1 MGVWKIYHK
10 DGTILKDANGNNID
24 IRSLE
29 YSDAWMGECYLTVTF
44 RHETPI
50 VFMMGDYII
59 YRNEKFVLNYEP
71 GQDKKARFNTYG
83 DGFVYDSVKF
93 NSLQNELSDAEFF
106 DVVLNDNELHY
117 TTLPKFQFYVET
129 LDDLLDRIQ
138 ANLNEQ
144 IGAGKWKIF
153 SRNKDRSEQRGCT
166 AEEWNEA
173 YGEGTDDNVIDS
185 TSITA
190 DTMTC
195 WEALALVNSKWN
207 VNFIVRGRNVYV
219 GTAGV
224 TTEHMFEYGRGN
236 GLYEI
241 EQNADSDQ
249 KVITRLRAY
258 GSEKNLPSHYYA
270 DLGVKYVANITKVV
284 NATTYVDLDLD
295 IDYIETYFKNPR
307 KYIVSGETGEQS
319 SGWVLKVTF
328 DFKTEITGY
337 VTQAYD
343 SKKCRFYSELKGTQ
357 SDTGDEES
365 KEKLDVFIA
374 QVKAGN
380 TKMYITSGLNKKN
393 IPSSMKEY
401 AENLPN
407 NMSIN
412 RLMLPGFPHVSL
424 SDFYDSLTD
433 EEKKYVNPTGKQHR
447 FSTDPHRPYIDSAN
461 IEQIGLHSASQFFD
475 TDDKTNGI
483 IEIYPTIEEMVIGG
497 VRVDEIDEGVAPEDD
512 GRFNDNENVKN
523 VDIYLSKAVDFD
535 INDLKDDDFSIS
547 MKDGMCGGRT
557 FKVASSTKVDG
568 RWRLTIERIKDD
580 ALELWFPY
588 KDYPIRKGDHFVLTG
603 ITLPDS
609 YVKAASL
616 KLLKYAI
623 ALLEKNDYTRYVYQP
638 KVDEIFMARQHDAAM
653 ADETGAIK
661 SLHDT
666 LKAGDL
672 MDFRDDDLNISGTI
686 TIDQL
691 NIKEQD
697 GKIPTYEI
705 TLREDKEVGTIQKI
719 QQQITSL
726 ENGNGGSGGGGG
738 ITLAQVKGQVATE
751 GRKFFLSKL
760 FDDTAKGT
768 ITFEKVQV
776 FLKGLFFGQGYGFSE
791 SGQGII
797 KELTSDGFNSASQQG
812 FGIMS
817 DNNGRYSLSITDL
830 IVWGKAVFNELEIRK
845 VSYAGGNVYLSGAGS
860 KLVKVVPVVYNSEV
874 GEYSISTD
882 EECDGWKCYILADDG
897 TMATQNLWVVG
908 DQARCQTF
916 NIKPGAYDNASNREY
931 WRCVVAVSSESEY
944 IVNDGG
950 ESLYGDKKFDW
961 VVLSKTNCL
970 ANSDIP
976 AEGDAIV
983 LDGHQIQTGEESNI
997 SRTNVL
1003 MLESSGADTPRIVG
1017 YRGITDFT
1025 HKDKDVFVISPS
1037 NVTISSSVFKFK
1049 AASGQDITIINDR
1062 GAYDSAVGYYYYDR
1076 VSYDNAYWTFI
1087 YNGDKQ
1093 PVKGITPTVEAV
1105 NGTVYWRKD
1114 LSGGIKGDDAVSYSV
1129 QFSEGTAMISGV
1141 ATKVLDVTF
1150 VKSIGLQIK
1159 SGGIRDIDFNG
1170 RCVVYVDG
1178 VRSDGM
1184 TNYLMFGYTY
1194 LDIYN
1199 AFANEIKGKKSL
1211 SVELRDS
1218 DNRVVASNIFF
1229 FAEKG
1234 DKGDKG
1240 DQGVK
1245 GDQGDKGEQGIKGD
1259 KGEDGANGTDGE
1271 DAVSILVED
1280 APLIFDTDNNGIV
1293 PVSIS
1298 KAAKVKVMKGNLNIS
1313 NECSNINSRDDLCVN
1328 CKCGATQKAGYIEVS
1343 VSGSNIA
1350 KNDVVID
1357 GVNQGKVSAT
1367 SGYAVVQLTYNGV
1380 TYFAQVPF
1388 SVNVAKFTGVV
1399 AFDNKSY
1406 KQQFEEVSN
1415 RLDGAATKDELTH
1428 AKSEF
1433 EQTARKISL
1442 SVSEKSIAR
1451 RNLLVGSAFLREDN
1465 NCLISRDARIEINS
1479 GYQGTNCIKVID
1491 DTDGT
1496 LHYIGV
1502 YWDGSLGGRS
1512 VKIEK
1517 GKKYTISCY
1526 YKTNDTNAKFSLE
1539 AIYTDKETNAKR
1551 LGRPKFLSPSYFNP
1565 KYSQWELFTTV
1576 IDTTDAESDYIAFN
1590 FWEYCNNKVGR
1601 LEAYICRPMV
1611 EEGDT
1616 YYGWTLSQDDYDI
1629 IGANL
1634 IDNSRTLDA
1643 GGNVIEA
1650 KGQKALV
1657 GDAYELTASGSKDF
1671 NTFYRI
1677 KGSTFKLGVDYT
1689 ISFEVRGDAKYMG
1702 VYVSYP
1708 ITNTKFTCYKEPQN
1722 GAMIEATDDG
1732 KTIGYVALA
1741 EAKELSK
1748 QQRVWGHF
1756 RFKDRLPEELYFQ
1769 FPSNTEQTDVTSWN
1783 VTITKPKIE
1792 VGAVVT
1798 EYTERKSDLVDK
1810 ASLKKAG
1817 IEVRSDEVL
1826 LYGDRIRVDNNG
1838 QTAAMFIGGKL
1849 NSNFIDA
1856 DKIEVKHLWAK
1867 SENGTTKVGYF
1878 GNYEIDACKV
1888 NDTYAPLFVGAD
1900 TAAKALFY
1908 VSKDGYMNAKAGKIG
1923 SFLISPTG
1931 YTNSIIAGTWKD
1943 ATNIDINKFGT
1954 RLELSDTKL
1963 EFLYGSGSAIG
1974 GDVVYSSTNSQIAI
1988 DPSKARHG
1996 FTSCGLDIRVDVFA
2010 ATACGIHLD
2019 VSGFLGN
2026 PAIYIKNGTV
2036 WGFRPHIVSVGSDY
2050 HLMDDDTVV
2059 MCTNWNNNI
2068 TLTLP
2073 DDPQHGQY
2081 YVVIHRG
2088 RNITFKSNA
2097 DQIMT
2102 KNNPSGVSSFGD
2114 STFYQI
2120 NWIFYDGEQ
2129 WILIYKT

>member
-10 DGTILKDANGNNID
+10 DGTIVKDVDGNEID

-29 YSDAWMGECYLTVTF
+29 YLDSWMGECYLDVTF

-50 VFMMGDYII
+50 DFMMGDYII

-71 GQDKKARFNTYG
+71 GKDKKARINTCG
-83 DGFVYDSVKF
+83 DGFVYSSVKF

-117 TTLPKFQFYVET
+117 TSLPKFQFYVET

-144 IGAGKWKIF
+144 IGAGEWKIF

-166 AEEWNEA
+166 ADEWNAA

-185 TSITA
+185 MSVTA
-190 DTMTC
+190 DSLTC
-195 WEALALVNSKWN
+195 WDALALVNSKWN

-224 TTEHMFEYGRGN
+224 TIGHMFEYGRGN

-241 EQNADSDQ
+241 EQNADSEQ

-270 DLGVKYVANITKVV
+270 DI
-284 NATTYVDLDLD
+284 
-295 IDYIETYFKNPR
+295 
-307 KYIVSGETGEQS
+307 
-319 SGWVLKVTF
+319 
-328 DFKTEITGY
+328 
-337 VTQAYD
+337 
-343 SKKCRFYSELKGTQ
+343 
-357 SDTGDEES
+357 SD
-365 KEKLDVFIA
+365 
-374 QVKAGN
+374 
-380 TKMYITSGLNKKN
+380 
-393 IPSSMKEY
+393 
-401 AENLPN
+401 NLPN
-407 NMSIN
+407 NMAIN
-412 RLMLPGFPHVSL
+412 RLMLPGFPSMSLNDYYNSL
-424 SDFYDSLTD
+424 SKED
-433 EEKKYVNPTGKQHR
+433 KVYVNPKGEKYI
-447 FSTDPHRPYIDSAN
+447 FSTDKYRPYVDSAN
-461 IEQIGLHSASQFFD
+461 ISKIGLHSSSQFFD

-483 IEIYPTIEEMVIGG
+483 IEIYPTLEEMVIGG
-497 VRVDEIDEGVAPEDD
+497 VRVDEINEGVAPADN
-512 GRFNDNENVKN
+512 GRFEDGQNVAN
-523 VDIYLSKAVDFD
+523 VDIYLSPNIDFD
-535 INDLKDDDFSIS
+535 ITGLKQPDFSIS

-557 FKVASSTKVDG
+557 FTVAATNKVG
-568 RWRLTIERIKDD
+568 NRWRLTIERVKDS
-580 ALELWFPY
+580 ALDLWFPY
-588 KDYPIRKGDHFVLTG
+588 QDYPIKAGDHFVLTG

-616 KLLKYAI
+616 KLLKYTL
-623 ALLEKNDYTRYVYQP
+623 ALLDKNDYTRYVYQP
-638 KVDEIFMARQHDAAM
+638 KVDELFMARQHDAAM

-672 MDFRDDDLNISGTI
+672 MDFRDDDLNIKGTI

-719 QQQITSL
+719 QQQISSL
-726 ENGNGGSGGGGG
+726 QSGNGGSGGGGG
-738 ITLAQVKGQVATE
+738 ITLAQVKGQVASE
-751 GRKFFLSKL
+751 GSKIFLSKKD
-760 FDDTAKGT
+760 DDTAEGE
-768 ITFEKVQV
+768 ITFEKVQL
-776 FLKGLFFGQGYGFSE
+776 FLKGFFFGQGYGFSE
-791 SGQGII
+791 SGKGII

-812 FGIMS
+812 FGIRA

-845 VSYAGGNVYLSGAGS
+845 ISYAGGNVYLSGAGS
-860 KLVKVVPVVYNSEV
+860 KLVKVVPVVYNSET
-874 GEYSISTD
+874 GEYTLSTD

-897 TMATQNLWVVG
+897 TMATQNLWIVG

-944 IVNDGG
+944 IVDNIG
-950 ESLYGDKKFDW
+950 EALYGDKKFDW
-961 VVLSKTNCL
+961 IILSKANCQIGR
-970 ANSDIP
+970 NDIP
-976 AEGDAIV
+976 VEGDAIV
-983 LDGHQIQTGEESNI
+983 LDGHQIKEGETSYE

-1017 YRGITDFT
+1017 YKGVTDFT
-1025 HKDKDVFVISPS
+1025 HDKKDVFVISPS

-1062 GAYDSAVGYYYYDR
+1062 GAYDKDVGYYYYDR

-1087 YNGDKQ
+1087 YNGDNQ
-1093 PVKGITPTVEAV
+1093 PVKGVTPTEGAV
-1105 NGTVYWRKD
+1105 NGIVYWRKD

-1129 QFSEGTAMISGV
+1129 QFYESTATVSGV
-1141 ATKVLDVTF
+1141 TTKILNVTF
-1150 VKSIGLQIK
+1150 IKSVGLQIN
-1159 SGGIRDIDFNG
+1159 SGGLRDIGFG
-1170 RCVVYVDG
+1170 GTCAVYVDG
-1178 VRSDGM
+1178 VKSEGM
-1184 TNYLMFGYTY
+1184 TNQLMLGYTY

-1211 SVELRDS
+1211 SVELRDADS
-1218 DNRVVASNIFF
+1218 IVVASNIFF

-1234 DKGDKG
+1234 DKGDPGK
-1240 DQGVK
+1240 K
-1245 GDQGDKGEQGIKGD
+1245 
-1259 KGEDGANGTDGE
+1259 GTDGK
-1271 DAVSILVED
+1271 DAVSILIED
-1280 APLIFDTDNNGIV
+1280 ALLVFDTNDDGVV
-1293 PVSIS
+1293 PVGIS
-1298 KAAKVKVMKGNLNIS
+1298 KAAKVKVMKGNTNVT
-1313 NECSNINSRDDLCVN
+1313 NDCSNIYSMDSMCVN
-1328 CKCGATQKAGYIEVS
+1328 CKCGAVQKDKYIEVS
-1343 VSGSNIA
+1343 ISGSNIF
-1350 KNDVVID
+1350 KD
-1357 GVNQGKVSAT
+1357 KVTGSQEEVSKT
-1367 SGYAVVQLTYNGV
+1367 SGYAVAQLTYDGV
-1380 TYFAQVPF
+1380 VYFAQVPF

-1399 AFDNKSY
+1399 AFN
-1406 KQQFEEVSN
+1406 N
-1415 RLDGAATKDELTH
+1415 RQYESKFTEITNRFNNTPTNDDLE
-1428 AKSEF
+1428 KSESRMT
-1433 EQTARKISL
+1433 QTAREISL

-1451 RNLLVGSAFLREDN
+1451 RNLLVGSAFLRDDN
-1465 NCLISRDARIEINS
+1465 NRVVSNGARIEMNS
-1479 GYQGTNCIKVID
+1479 GYQGTNCIKVND
-1491 DTDGT
+1491 VTDGT
-1496 LHYIGV
+1496 PHYPGAF
-1502 YWDGSLGGRS
+1502 WDGSQGGKS
-1512 VKIEK
+1512 VKITK
-1517 GKKYTISCY
+1517 GKKYIISCWY
-1526 YKTNDTNAKFSLE
+1526 NTNNTNGHFYLE
-1539 AIYTDKETNAKR
+1539 AIYTDKQTNAQR
-1551 LGRPKFLSPSYFNP
+1551 LGRPNYLSPRAFTVKKVNE
-1565 KYSQWELFTTV
+1565 WELFTAV
-1576 IDTTDAESDYIAFN
+1576 IDTTDAESEYIAFN
-1590 FWEYCNNKVGR
+1590 FFESCGKNVGHI
-1601 LEAYICRPMV
+1601 EAWICRPMV
-1611 EEGDT
+1611 EEGDV
-1616 YYGWTLSQDDYDI
+1616 YNGWTISQDDYDI

-1650 KGQKALV
+1650 KGNKALV
-1657 GDAYELTASGSKDF
+1657 GDAYELTASGSDDY
-1671 NTFYRI
+1671 NSFYRI
-1677 KGSTFKLGVDYT
+1677 KGSTFKLHTDYT
-1689 ISFEVRGDAKYMG
+1689 ISFEARGDAKYMG
-1702 VYVSYP
+1702 VYVYYP
-1708 ITNTKFTCYKEPQN
+1708 VTNTTFTCYKEPQN
-1722 GAMIEATDDG
+1722 GAMDKVTGDG
-1732 KTIGYVALA
+1732 NSVGYVALV
-1741 EAKELSK
+1741 EDKELSK
-1748 QQRVWGHF
+1748 QQKVWGHF
-1756 RFKDRLPEELYFQ
+1756 RFEDRLPEELYFQ
-1769 FPSNTEQTDVTSWN
+1769 FPKNAEQTDVTSWS

-1792 VGAVVT
+1792 EGAVVT

-1817 IEVRSDEVL
+1817 IEVKSDEVL
-1826 LYGDRIRVDNNG
+1826 LYGDKIRVDNNG

-1849 NSNFIDA
+1849 NADFIDA

-1867 SENGTTKVGYF
+1867 SEDRTTKVGYF
-1878 GNYEIDACKV
+1878 GNYEIEACKV
-1888 NDTYAPLFVGAD
+1888 GDTYAPLFVGAD
-1900 TAAKALFY
+1900 TAEKALFY

-1931 YTNSIIAGTWKD
+1931 YANSIIAGTWKD

-1974 GDVVYSSTNSQIAI
+1974 GDVVYSSTNAQIAI

-2019 VSGFLGN
+2019 VSGFLGD
-2026 PAIYIKNGTV
+2026 PAIYIKKGTV

-2050 HLMDDDTVV
+2050 HLRDDDTIV

-2088 RNITFKSNA
+2088 KNITFKSNA